1 MQGQPSTIHSLD
13 QSHSTC
19 TSWTPSSRHEVG
31 VRILN
36 SLWRLIELL
45 RSVATLPPLL
55 AGSSSKNHKTT
66 PWDGARGKELTA
78 SSIQD
83 RDHPGQTQHLT
94 IRVCFVGRSRSNNR
108 LRRSLSWRIGIGDRY
123 SSLQIHRFCLE
134 EPVSERREWGL
145 EKCRKRTQQE
155 QFLLSTFDLLCLRF
169 CRTR

>member
-36 SLWRLIELL
+36 SLWRPIELL

-66 PWDGARGKELTA
+66 PWDGARRKELTA
-78 SSIQD
+78 SLIQD
-83 RDHPGQTQHLT
+83 RGHPGQTQHLT

-123 SSLQIHRFCLE
+123 SSLHPRDGSGDWKSAE
-134 EPVSERREWGL
+134 SERNKNNSCYPL
-145 EKCRKRTQQE
+145 LIYYACAFAE
-155 QFLLSTFDLLCLRF
+155 QGNPDGNQRL
-169 CRTR
+169 